1 LHFCYR
7 SFTDFDQKEVYF
19 DNLTFTN
26 ETLKKKRGGGKK
38 KKGPLLC
45 PLKGVLV
52 LIADEIIYAS
62 SKSTVI

>member
-1 LHFCYR
+1 VRL
-7 SFTDFDQKEVYF
+7 
-19 DNLTFTN
+19 
-26 ETLKKKRGGGKK
+26 LKKGDKK

>member
-1 LHFCYR
+1 LQFCYQ

-19 DNLTFTN
+19 YNLTFTSD
-26 ETLKKKRGGGKK
+26 TFKKGDKK

>member
-19 DNLTFTN
+19 DNLTSKNGTF
-26 ETLKKKRGGGKK
+26 KKGYKK

>member
-1 LHFCYR
+1 MKLLR
-7 SFTDFDQKEVYF
+7 E
-19 DNLTFTN
+19 
-26 ETLKKKRGGGKK
+26 GGKK